1 MKFKNKASALITRV
15 FAFLLLFSGA
25 NVDVAFAQNSGNT
38 AAIGSGNTASGTNDS
53 NPGTA
58 WDIRKNYFLRF
69 PVAQE
74 FGPYE
79 SGGTDVIKDKVSQG
93 TATGGTPMVV
103 HSLPGCPVYVWPIYV
118 PFAASTV
125 PTYRDM
131 AIDEELFQTF
141 GFPVSDTQ
149 FQIIQRY
156 NDNRMLEEMFDPER
170 IMWLTS
176 TIAGMQSTSAANGA
190 ANMTT
195 NQSQSAIDFTKEYLT
210 NFTAEAGNRWQTI
223 RDQLFIPIAVL
234 LLLPGAVLAQ
244 VKAIVSQSSPV
255 LGETNPF
262 EGIIRSIVAIFL
274 IPGTF
279 LVINYGIDV
288 SNSITFTI
296 ADEYTRIFGTDMYV
310 DAQCAEARAFP
321 INAPQSNS
329 NAMRGDETPAT
340 SNDTSGWGPYEAL
353 NLGLRKY
360 DPCAHI
366 DVSNS
371 PDEEVRDAKKIARLL
386 TNGTNCTLTLMWN
399 TLCAFQMAFLYYLWC
414 MGPIAAALWVWP
426 LQKLRGALPS
436 WIEGVIT
443 LCFWSLFWN
452 TCVLLLACFRGVGE
466 TGTVIVTALHYLATI
481 CVKYAFDFS
490 GLVSQG
496 GSGGVAQSLGKAM
509 QHAGGAMGGAQRGGA
524 AAGHGAA
531 AGAAHGGT
539 AAGAHPGLATAGA
552 AAGRPGASTSNSTL
566 AHAGSAT
573 GSGLSLGAA
582 QGNTVG
588 GLGIGGTTGAAG
600 SASGAGA
607 ALQPPSAAT
616 GPNAQA
622 GVISPDTGM
631 PPHSGA
637 ADNAILPSGSGA
649 LSGLPNTG
657 QNGISANQF
666 MASSNTAAGAM
677 AFTQNH
683 NSTASMPI
691 HDGSGAMCHTPS
703 TNVGPDGKVQL
714 DTAQMGNL
722 NGNPMDPNSQAHQQ
736 LAQQLQA
743 LNSGDPNA
751 LHAVSANAGQ
761 PMDANAKAAYDN
773 FSTHGQQMS
782 AADQAAVN
790 SFAEG
795 KGGITMGADGTL
807 INTATGEPIHVG
819 QGGLPPEGLHL
830 GGQNTGVPME
840 ANQISSS
847 PLGANGS
854 PELNNP
860 MGTGVGAHEV
870 QGTNGAPGPN
880 DQSVDLGRLAQEH
893 PGQNLGALSASEI
906 GSAQSGQGLMGL
918 AAAEGVS
925 NPQLSVH
932 NGQMEL
938 TGANGQQLAS
948 YNAQSQQWEANGTNG
963 SVVMGANGQWE
974 SATTHQSMAF
984 ENGQWAQAAG
994 ASGAGA
1000 IASNDLHTLA
1010 SMNLATPTQDYSGAT
1025 ATNTGAG
1032 AIASNDLHTLA
1043 SMNPGASAAQDYAG
1057 TSAGAMGSS
1066 SGMSADAPLSQAAQH
1081 SLSSLAQS
1089 EGLGSSVSYNATSSG
1104 YVAQSENGTVIA
1116 NYDSA
1121 SHHWTSPQGGG
1132 ATMDSNGQWVN
1143 QSHNAVSFDNTT
1155 HQWSSGTGVE
1165 QQLGSMS
1172 NSPSPINE
1180 NVQQSLN
1187 NLAQSEGAR
1196 SVSYEATSTGYTA
1209 QTDNGTVIANYD
1221 NATHQWS
1228 SPQGG
1233 GAVMDGASGQW
1244 SAGAAGNSSSVTYD
1258 NASHQWTQASVTNAA
1273 DSTVAHAPL
1282 SQNVQQGL
1290 ESLAQSTTG
1299 SAQVS
1304 IESNANG
1311 MYAQSGGQ
1319 TIAQYDSSSQTWMAT
1334 PGGTTNSGVSF
1345 DQGSGQWVAQGTSTP
1360 VSYDSTNHNW
1370 SVTGSN
1376 ESIAYQNNQFSS
1388 QGYSAPANAVSE
1400 SSISQAMH
1408 GHPEALAQQSVSYGD
1423 VNNFGSGSGQSNV
1436 VATGAPEPG
1445 FQPTMTTGSAP
1456 AHDLG
1461 SAPAPA
1467 PVSVDLGNYNWGA
1480 GQTVQAAGDSWTSN
1494 TVAST
1499 PDLSAPQSG
1508 TYFDPTPIAYQ
1519 DQGQLSSPTPIAYQD
1534 QGQVSYPTADSSLN
1548 ATNYAQQNY
1557 EQYPTGSASIA
1568 PDPSSFTLPAPQ
1580 SLDGGFPVHHHVE
1593 APQTGSFEPSYAAVP
1608 PESSGQAF
1616 SGGQE
1621 TQMHVAPP
1629 DHTAEIVSTGIA
1641 GAAMLAASNAS
1652 HSAPAPAPEAHAAP
1666 PNSSGSPLQNLLHRA
1681 TGQKQPAAP
1690 PPPQQPS
1697 HEASAPGHQEAKVSE
1712 GGLAGAILNRGKK
1725 KQKDAH
1731 QQALNDAGHMPGQED
1746 A

>member
-1 MKFKNKASALITRV
+1 MNETKFPPEVESKEEVRSMKFKNKASALITRV
-15 FAFLLLFSGA
+15 FAFLLLFSGT
-25 NVDVAFAQNSGNT
+25 NVEAVFAQGSGNT
-38 AAIGSGNTASGTNDS
+38 TAIASGNTASGTNDS

-74 FGPYE
+74 FGPYQT
-79 SGGTDVIKDKVSQG
+79 GGTDIIKDKVSQG
-93 TATGGTPMVV
+93 TATGGSPMVV

-118 PFAASTV
+118 PFAASVV

-262 EGIIRSIVAIFL
+262 EGIIRSIIAIFL

-329 NAMRGDETPAT
+329 NAMRGSETPAT
-340 SNDTSGWGPYEAL
+340 TTDTSGWGPYEAL
-353 NLGLRKY
+353 NLGVRKY
-360 DPCAHI
+360 DPCANI
-366 DVSNS
+366 DISNS

-386 TNGTNCTLTLMWN
+386 TNGTNMTLSLVWN

-436 WIEGVIT
+436 WIEGVVT

-452 TCVLLLACFRGVGE
+452 TCVLLLACFRGVGD
-466 TGTVIVTALHYLATI
+466 TGTVIVTALNYLATI

-490 GLVSQG
+490 SLVSQG
-496 GSGGVAQSLGKAM
+496 GSGGIAQSMGKAM
-509 QHAGGAMGGAQRGGA
+509 QSAGHAAGGGHSGGAAAAARHAGAAAGAHGGAAVGQHGGAQAGA
-524 AAGHGAA
+524 AAGHTGA
-531 AGAAHGGT
+531 
-539 AAGAHPGLATAGA
+539 
-552 AAGRPGASTSNSTL
+552 NSANNTL
-566 AHAGSAT
+566 AHSNASSTGMSLGSA
-573 GSGLSLGAA
+573 GHGNSAA
-582 QGNTVG
+582 A
-588 GLGIGGTTGAAG
+588 LGIGGTTGAAG

-607 ALQPPSAAT
+607 PHQPPSATASGVNAHT
-616 GPNAQA
+616 GVSA
-622 GVISPDTGM
+622 PDTGM

-637 ADNAILPSGSGA
+637 ADNAILSGGSGA
-649 LSGLPNTG
+649 LSGLPYTG
-657 QNGISANQF
+657 HHGQSTQQF
-666 MASSNTAAGAM
+666 MASSNTAAGAA
-677 AFTQNH
+677 AFTQSH
-683 NSTASMPI
+683 NSVASMQT
-691 HDGSGAMCHTPS
+691 HDGAAGTVHTPS
-703 TNVGPDGKVQL
+703 THVGPDGKVQV
-714 DTAQMGNL
+714 DTAHMGNL
-722 NGNPMDPNSQAHQQ
+722 NGNPMELNSQAHQQ
-736 LAQQLQA
+736 LSQQLQA

-773 FSTHGQQMS
+773 FSQHGQPMS
-782 AADQAAVN
+782 AADQAACN
-790 SFAEG
+790 DFSAG

-807 INTATGEPIHVG
+807 INSSTGEPIHVG
-819 QGGLPPEGLHL
+819 QGGLSPEGLHL

-840 ANQISSS
+840 ANQVFTS
-847 PLGANGS
+847 PLGGS
-854 PELNNP
+854 GNPELNNP
-860 MGTGVGAHEV
+860 MGTGAGAPDVH
-870 QGTNGAPGPN
+870 GMNGAPVPG
-880 DQSVDLGRLAQEH
+880 DQSVDLGKVVQEH
-893 PGQNLGALSASEI
+893 PGQSFGALSASEV
-906 GSAQSGQGLMGL
+906 GSAQGGQGLMGL
-918 AAAEGVS
+918 AASEGVP
-925 NPQLSVH
+925 NPQLNVH

-938 TGANGQQLAS
+938 TGANGQQLAQ
-948 YNAQSQQWEANGTNG
+948 YNASSHQWEASGTNG

-974 SATTHQSMAF
+974 SASTHQAMAF
-984 ENGQWAQAAG
+984 EHGQWSQAAFS
-994 ASGAGA
+994 SGA
-1000 IASNDLHTLA
+1000 
-1010 SMNLATPTQDYSGAT
+1010 
-1025 ATNTGAG
+1025 
-1032 AIASNDLHTLA
+1032 
-1043 SMNPGASAAQDYAG
+1043 
-1057 TSAGAMGSS
+1057 
-1066 SGMSADAPLSQAAQH
+1066 GMSADAPLSQVAQY
-1081 SLSSLAQS
+1081 SISSLAQS

-1104 YVAQSENGTVIA
+1104 YVAQAENGTVVA
-1116 NYDSA
+1116 NYDNA
-1121 SHHWTSPQGGG
+1121 SHHWSSPQGGG
-1132 ATMDSNGQWVN
+1132 ATMGSNGQWVN

-1155 HQWSSGTGVE
+1155 HQWSTTAGVE

-1172 NSPSPINE
+1172 NSPSPIND

-1187 NLAQSEGAR
+1187 SLAQSEGAR
-1196 SVSYEATSTGYTA
+1196 SVNYEATSAGYIA
-1209 QTDNGTVIANYD
+1209 QTENCTVIASDD
-1221 NATHQWS
+1221 NATNQWT

-1244 SAGAAGNSSSVTYD
+1244 SAGGAGGSGGAAGSSAVTFDNSSQ
-1258 NASHQWTQASVTNAA
+1258 QWMQASVTNAA

-1282 SQNVQQGL
+1282 SQSVQQGL
-1290 ESLAQSTTG
+1290 ETLAQNTTG

-1311 MYAQSGGQ
+1311 MYAQSAGQ
-1319 TIAQYDSSSQTWMAT
+1319 TFAQYDSSSQTWMAT
-1334 PGGTTNSGVSF
+1334 PGGATGSGVSY
-1345 DQGSGQWVAQGTSTP
+1345 DQGSGQWVAQGTSIP

-1370 SVTGSN
+1370 SVAGSN

-1388 QGYSAPANAVSE
+1388 QGYSAPANTVSE
-1400 SSISQAMH
+1400 TAISQAMH
-1408 GHPEALAQQSVSYGD
+1408 GHPEALAQ
-1423 VNNFGSGSGQSNV
+1423 SNV
-1436 VATGAPEPG
+1436 VASASAPEPG
-1445 FQPTMTTGSAP
+1445 MQLNMTGSAP
-1456 AHDLG
+1456 A
-1461 SAPAPA
+1461 P
-1467 PVSVDLGNYNWGA
+1467 VDLNNINWSG
-1480 GQTVQAAGDSWTSN
+1480 GQTVQTAAENWFNNPVATSADQQTQAAFYVDQSQN
-1494 TVAST
+1494 QPIPIASQEPSQFVHTDQSHIASNYTQQQNYDQYPTASASVT
-1499 PDLSAPQSG
+1499 PDLPAFNLPG
-1508 TYFDPTPIAYQ
+1508 
-1519 DQGQLSSPTPIAYQD
+1519 
-1534 QGQVSYPTADSSLN
+1534 
-1548 ATNYAQQNY
+1548 AQ
-1557 EQYPTGSASIA
+1557 AV
-1568 PDPSSFTLPAPQ
+1568 
-1580 SLDGGFPVHHHVE
+1580 DGGFPVHQHLE
-1593 APQTGSFEPSYAAVP
+1593 APQHTAHFEPNYAAAP
-1608 PESSGQAF
+1608 PHSYIETASAGP
-1616 SGGQE
+1616 E

-1629 DHTAEIVSTGIA
+1629 DHTADVASVGMT
-1641 GAAMLAASNAS
+1641 GAAIAAAANA
-1652 HSAPAPAPEAHAAP
+1652 HYSASPPPAPEPHVAP
-1666 PNSSGSPLQNLLHRA
+1666 PAKSGSALGNLLAGA
-1681 TGQKQPAAP
+1681 TGHKLPAL
-1690 PPPQQPS
+1690 PPQQAN
-1697 HEASAPGHQEAKVSE
+1697 HEAEAPAHQQAKVSE

-1725 KQKDAH
+1725 NKKDAH
-1731 QQALNDAGHMPGQED
+1731 QQALNDAGQMPGQED

>member
-1 MKFKNKASALITRV
+1 MQETKFFPEVESNKEVRSMKFKNKASALIMRV
-15 FAFLLLFSGA
+15 FAFLLLFSGVNA
-25 NVDVAFAQNSGNT
+25 EAVFAQTSTGSTTAIGSGNT

-93 TATGGTPMVV
+93 TATGGKPMVL
-103 HSLPGCPVYVWPIYV
+103 HSKPGCPVYVWPISV
-118 PFAASTV
+118 PSAMSVV

-141 GFPVSDTQ
+141 GYPVSDTQ

-170 IMWLTS
+170 IMWMTS

-329 NAMRGDETPAT
+329 NAMRGSETPAT

-509 QHAGGAMGGAQRGGA
+509 QSAGGAMGGAQRGGA

-531 AGAAHGGT
+531 AGGAHGGT

-552 AAGRPGASTSNSTL
+552 AAGRPGGSTSNSTL
-566 AHAGSAT
+566 AHSGSAT
-573 GSGLSLGAA
+573 GSGLSLGSA
-582 QGNTVG
+582 QGNTAT

-607 ALQPPSAAT
+607 AHQPPSAAT
-616 GPNAQA
+616 GPNAHT
-622 GVISPDTGM
+622 GVSAPDTGM

-637 ADNAILPSGSGA
+637 ADNAIMPSGPGA
-649 LSGLPNTG
+649 LNGLPNTDHG
-657 QNGISANQF
+657 GMSANNF
-666 MASSNTAAGAM
+666 MASSNIEAGAM
-677 AFTQNH
+677 AFAQNH
-683 NSTASMPI
+683 NSAASMPV
-691 HDGSGAMCHTPS
+691 HDGAGVMCHTPS
-703 TNVGPDGKVQL
+703 TNVGLDGKVQL
-714 DTAQMGNL
+714 DTAHMGNL

-795 KGGITMGADGTL
+795 KDGITMGADGTL
-807 INTATGEPIHVG
+807 MNTATGEPIHVG

-840 ANQISSS
+840 SNQISSS
-847 PLGANGS
+847 SLSASGS

-860 MGTGVGAHEV
+860 MGTGAGAHEV
-870 QGTNGAPGPN
+870 QGMNGAPGPN

-918 AAAEGVS
+918 AASEGVS

-994 ASGAGA
+994 AS
-1000 IASNDLHTLA
+1000 
-1010 SMNLATPTQDYSGAT
+1010 
-1025 ATNTGAG
+1025 TGAG
-1032 AIASNDLHTLA
+1032 AIASNDLQTLA
-1043 SMNPGASAAQDYAG
+1043 SMNPGASAPQDYAG
-1057 TSAGAMGSS
+1057 TSASDMGSS

-1121 SHHWTSPQGGG
+1121 SDHWTSPQGGG

-1143 QSHNAVSFDNTT
+1143 QSHNAVS
-1155 HQWSSGTGVE
+1155 
-1165 QQLGSMS
+1165 
-1172 NSPSPINE
+1172 
-1180 NVQQSLN
+1180 
-1187 NLAQSEGAR
+1187 
-1196 SVSYEATSTGYTA
+1196 
-1209 QTDNGTVIANYD
+1209 
-1221 NATHQWS
+1221 
-1228 SPQGG
+1228 
-1233 GAVMDGASGQW
+1233 
-1244 SAGAAGNSSSVTYD
+1244 
-1258 NASHQWTQASVTNAA
+1258 
-1273 DSTVAHAPL
+1273 
-1282 SQNVQQGL
+1282 
-1290 ESLAQSTTG
+1290 
-1299 SAQVS
+1299 
-1304 IESNANG
+1304 
-1311 MYAQSGGQ
+1311 
-1319 TIAQYDSSSQTWMAT
+1319 
-1334 PGGTTNSGVSF
+1334 
-1345 DQGSGQWVAQGTSTP
+1345 
-1360 VSYDSTNHNW
+1360 
-1370 SVTGSN
+1370 
-1376 ESIAYQNNQFSS
+1376 
-1388 QGYSAPANAVSE
+1388 
-1400 SSISQAMH
+1400 
-1408 GHPEALAQQSVSYGD
+1408 
-1423 VNNFGSGSGQSNV
+1423 
-1436 VATGAPEPG
+1436 
-1445 FQPTMTTGSAP
+1445 
-1456 AHDLG
+1456 
-1461 SAPAPA
+1461 
-1467 PVSVDLGNYNWGA
+1467 
-1480 GQTVQAAGDSWTSN
+1480 
-1494 TVAST
+1494 
-1499 PDLSAPQSG
+1499 APQSG
-1508 TYFDPTPIAYQ
+1508 TYFAPTPVAYQ
-1519 DQGQLSSPTPIAYQD
+1519 DPGQF
-1534 QGQVSYPTADSSLN
+1534 SYPTPDPSLN
-1548 ATNYAQQNY
+1548 ATNYTQQRY
-1557 EQYPTGSASIA
+1557 EQFPTSGANIA

-1580 SLDGGFPVHHHVE
+1580 SLDGGLPVHHHVD
-1593 APQTGSFEPSYAAVP
+1593 APQAGSFEPSYAAVP
-1608 PESSGQAF
+1608 PESPGQTF

-1652 HSAPAPAPEAHAAP
+1652 PSTPAPAPEAHAAP
-1666 PNSSGSPLQNLLHRA
+1666 PGSGGSPLQNLLQRA
-1681 TGQKQPAAP
+1681 TGQKQPAAG

-1697 HEASAPGHQEAKVSE
+1697 HEASAPVHQEAKVSE
-1712 GGLAGAILNRGKK
+1712 GGLAGVILNRGKK

>member
-1 MKFKNKASALITRV
+1 MFETKFSPEVESIKEVRSMKFKNKASALITRV

-25 NVDVAFAQNSGNT
+25 NLDAALAQNTGNT

-93 TATGGTPMVV
+93 TATGGSPMVV

-118 PFAASTV
+118 PFAASVV

-329 NAMRGDETPAT
+329 NAMRGSETPAT

-353 NLGLRKY
+353 NLGLRQY
-360 DPCAHI
+360 DPCANI
-366 DVSNS
+366 DISNS
-371 PDEEVRDAKKIARLL
+371 PDEEVRDAKKIARLM

-496 GSGGVAQSLGKAM
+496 GSGGVSQTLGKAM
-509 QHAGGAMGGAQRGGA
+509 QSAGGGMASAQRGGSGAAAAHAGA
-524 AAGHGAA
+524 AAGHAGAA
-531 AGAAHGGT
+531 AGPHCPAV
-539 AAGAHPGLATAGA
+539 AGA
-552 AAGRPGASTSNSTL
+552 AAGRPGAASSPSTL
-566 AHAGSAT
+566 SHANTT
-573 GSGLSLGAA
+573 GSGLSLSSA
-582 QGNTVG
+582 QGNTAA

-600 SASGAGA
+600 SATGAGSVH
-607 ALQPPSAAT
+607 QPPSAT
-616 GPNAQA
+616 GGPNAHA
-622 GVISPDTGM
+622 GVVGPDTGM
-631 PPHSGA
+631 PPNSSA
-637 ADNAILPSGSGA
+637 ASNGILPSGPGA
-649 LSGLPNTG
+649 VAGLPNTG
-657 QNGISANQF
+657 HGGMSASQF

-677 AFTQNH
+677 SFTQNH
-683 NSTASMPI
+683 NSAASMPT
-691 HDGSGAMCHTPS
+691 HDGAGAMCHTPS

-714 DTAQMGNL
+714 DTAHMGNL

-736 LAQQLQA
+736 LSQQLQA

-761 PMDANAKAAYDN
+761 PMDANSKAAYDN
-773 FSTHGQQMS
+773 FSTHGQHMS

-807 INTATGEPIHVG
+807 MNTATGEPIHVG

-840 ANQISSS
+840 ANQVFSS
-847 PLGANGS
+847 PLGGS
-854 PELNNP
+854 GNPELTNP
-860 MGTGVGAHEV
+860 MGSPGGLATHET
-870 QGTNGAPGPN
+870 QGMNGQGLNAAPHPG

-893 PGQNLGALSASEI
+893 PGQSFGALSASEV

-918 AAAEGVS
+918 AASEGVS
-925 NPQLSVH
+925 NPQLNFH

-948 YNAQSQQWEANGTNG
+948 YNAQSHQWEANGTNG

-974 SATTHQSMAF
+974 SASTHQSMAF
-984 ENGQWAQAAG
+984 ENGQWAQSAG
-994 ASGAGA
+994 STGAGA
-1000 IASNDLHTLA
+1000 TAANDLQTLA
-1010 SMNLATPTQDYSGAT
+1010 SMNLATPSQDAPFVGS
-1025 ATNTGAG
+1025 
-1032 AIASNDLHTLA
+1032 
-1043 SMNPGASAAQDYAG
+1043 
-1057 TSAGAMGSS
+1057 SAGASGSG

-1089 EGLGSSVSYNATSSG
+1089 EGLGSNVSYNATSSG
-1104 YVAQSENGTVIA
+1104 YVAQAENGTVIA

-1121 SHHWTSPQGGG
+1121 SHHWSSPQGGG
-1132 ATMDSNGQWVN
+1132 ATMDTNGQWVN

-1155 HQWSSGTGVE
+1155 HQWSTGAGVE

-1172 NSPSPINE
+1172 NSASPIND

-1187 NLAQSEGAR
+1187 NLAQSEGSR
-1196 SVSYEATSTGYTA
+1196 GVSYEATSTGYTA

-1244 SAGAAGNSSSVTYD
+1244 SAGASGAGSVSYD

-1273 DSTVAHAPL
+1273 DSSVAFAPL

-1299 SAQVS
+1299 SAQVQ
-1304 IESNANG
+1304 IESGANG
-1311 MYAQSGGQ
+1311 MYAQSNGQ
-1319 TIAQYDSSSQTWMAT
+1319 TIAQYDSSSQTWTAT
-1334 PGGTTNSGVSF
+1334 PGGTASGVSL

-1376 ESIAYQNNQFSS
+1376 ESIAYQNNNFSS
-1388 QGYSAPANAVSE
+1388 QGYSAPANSVSE

-1408 GHPEALAQQSVSYGD
+1408 GHPEALAQSSVSYGD
-1423 VNNFGSGSGQSNV
+1423 VNNLGSAAQPNV

-1445 FQPTMTTGSAP
+1445 MQPNMTGPAPVDLGSA
-1456 AHDLG
+1456 

-1467 PVSVDLGNYNWGA
+1467 PVDLGSTYAPAPVQVDLGSASAPAPAQVDLGNYTWGA
-1480 GQTVQAAGDSWTSN
+1480 GQAVQAAGDSWFAGSL
-1494 TVAST
+1494 AAT
-1499 PDLSAPQSG
+1499 PDVPAAQPG
-1508 TYFDPTPIAYQ
+1508 TYFDPTPVAYQ
-1519 DQGQLSSPTPIAYQD
+1519 DPGQIASTY
-1534 QGQVSYPTADSSLN
+1534 T
-1548 ATNYAQQNY
+1548 QNFD
-1557 EQYPTGSASIA
+1557 QYPLGNASITPDA
-1568 PDPSSFTLPAPQ
+1568 PVFTQAG

-1593 APQTGSFEPSYAAVP
+1593 ASQGSFEPSYTASP
-1608 PESSGQAF
+1608 PESYAHVET
-1616 SGGQE
+1616 GGTE
-1621 TQMHVAPP
+1621 SQMHVSPP
-1629 DHTAEIVSTGIA
+1629 DHSAEIISA
-1641 GAAMLAASNAS
+1641 GATGLSAFAAANAS
-1652 HSAPAPAPEAHAAP
+1652 HPVPDAP
-1666 PNSSGSPLQNLLHRA
+1666 PVKSGSPLGNLLAGA
-1681 TGQKQPAAP
+1681 TGHKAPAAP
-1690 PPPQQPS
+1690 PPQ
-1697 HEASAPGHQEAKVSE
+1697 ASAEGQAPAHQEAKVSE